1 MKTRYGHKAILTALV
16 TGLLLSAAGTAQAGD
31 RGYRDGLGRFYG
43 FTPARHYRH
52 APRHHYRSNYRRHHG
67 HRGRHD
73 SRRGLKIAAGALLL
87 GTVIHS
93 IHHDNRRERVVYRTV
108 APRGGIWYRVDQDGQ
123 CVEVSQNRYGQEVWT
138 YVDPSYCY

>member
-1 MKTRYGHKAILTALV
+1 MKTRFGHKAILTALV

-31 RGYRDGLGRFYG
+31 RGYRDGHGRFYG
-43 FTPARHYRH
+43 YTPARQYRH
-52 APRHHYRSNYRRHHG
+52 APRHQYRSNYRRPYG
-67 HRGRHD
+67 HQGRHD
-73 SRRGLKIAAGALLL
+73 SRRGLKIAAGAVLL
-87 GTVIHS
+87 GAVIHS

-108 APRGGIWYRVDQDGQ
+108 APRGDIWYRVDQDGQ